1 LPRRMDDQR
10 GFTLVELLVVILIIG
25 LLAEIAIPSFLGQAA
40 KGDDAAAKSAVQTA
54 QTAIETY
61 RLDHDSYCGATPA
74 ALIAIEPALT
84 QASALTVRTC
94 GRADST
100 RYSLSVAS
108 RSSLASVYRVRVAGG
123 VSRRTCSPAGQAGC
137 PPSGTW

>member
-1 LPRRMDDQR
+1 MDDER

-61 RLDHDSYCGATPA
+61 RLDHGSYCGATPA
-74 ALIAIEPALT
+74 ALIAIEPALS
-84 QASALTVRTC
+84 QASALTVRSC
-94 GRADST
+94 ARADST
-100 RYSLSVAS
+100 RYSVSVAS
-108 RSSLASVYRVRVAGG
+108 RSSIATVYRVRVAGG
-123 VSRRTCSPAGQAGC
+123 VSRRTCSPAGSAGC
-137 PPSGTW
+137 PPSGSW